1 MSELTYA
8 GLVEQL
14 FPRLTGGIRWGLERT
29 VRMLAEAGNPQRR
42 YPTVHVGG
50 TNGKGSVASTM
61 ASILRATGLRT
72 GLYTSPH
79 LCDFAE
85 RIQVNGAPVERDALL
100 AAARRLWPVVQRE
113 APSFFEATT
122 AIAFLTLAEVGVQ
135 AAVVE
140 VGLGGRLDSTNV
152 ITPDVCVLTNVAMD
166 HAQYLGNTLE
176 SIAREKAGIIKPGV
190 PVVTS
195 EPDPVLRDV
204 FRRRAEEVDAPFH
217 VVEADAVRDISVD
230 ESGTRLNYTT
240 DPFGELPLHSPLI
253 GAHQAMNTA
262 VAVRALS
269 LLSEA
274 RRPDVAAV
282 QRGVRT
288 VRWPGR
294 VQIERRHDGVWLFD
308 AAHNPAAI
316 ESLVAVLGQLS
327 LPEPL
332 VLLIGVMG
340 DKEWPQMLPALF
352 RATDRAVLTTPYSA
366 PEGRRWDPAAVLQ
379 EVPSTGAEV
388 VADFARALARARE
401 LAGAG
406 AVIVTGSF
414 HTVGDAFLELGI
426 QPFPSDPGLP
436 PAAAAV

>member
-1 MSELTYA
+1 LSELTYA

-29 VRMLAEAGNPQRR
+29 VRMLAAAGNPERS
-42 YPTVHVGG
+42 YATIHVGG

-61 ASILRATGLRT
+61 ASILRAAGLRT

-79 LCDFAE
+79 LCEFTE
-85 RIQVNGAPVERDALL
+85 RIQVDGVPIEREVLL
-100 AAARRLWPVVQRE
+100 DAARRLWPVVQRE

-122 AIAFLTLAEVGVQ
+122 AIAFLTLAQVGVQ
-135 AAVVE
+135 VAVVE

-152 ITPDVCVLTNVAMD
+152 ITPDVSVLTNVAMD
-166 HAQYLGNTLE
+166 HAQYLGDTLA
-176 SIAREKAGIIKPGV
+176 SIAREKAGIIKAAV

-195 EPDPVLRDV
+195 EPDPMLRDV
-204 FRRRAEEVDAPFH
+204 FRSRAQELGAPFH
-217 VVEADAVRDISVD
+217 VVDADAVTDISVD
-230 ESGTRLNYTT
+230 ESGTRLIYTT
-240 DPFGELPLHSPLI
+240 DRFGELALHTPLI

-262 VAVRALS
+262 VAVEALS
-269 LLSEA
+269 LLPEA
-274 RRPDVAAV
+274 RRPDVEAV

-294 VQIERRHDGVWLFD
+294 VQIERRPDGVWLFD
-308 AAHNPAAI
+308 AAHNPAGI
-316 ESLVAVLGQLS
+316 DSLVAVLGQLS

-340 DKEWPQMLPALF
+340 DKDWPQMLPALF
-352 RATDRAVLTTPYSA
+352 HATDRAVLTTPYSA
-366 PEGRRWDPAAVLQ
+366 PEGRRWDPVAVLR
-379 EVPSTGAEV
+379 EVPSAGAEV
-388 VADFARALARARE
+388 VADFAQALARARA
-401 LAGAG
+401 LAGSG

-414 HTVGDAFLELGI
+414 HTVGDALLELGVE
-426 QPFPSDPGLP
+426 PFPPDPGLP

>member
-1 MSELTYA
+1 
-8 GLVEQL
+8 
-14 FPRLTGGIRWGLERT
+14 
-29 VRMLAEAGNPQRR
+29 MLAAAGNPHRR
-42 YPTVHVGG
+42 YPTIHIGG
-50 TNGKGSVASTM
+50 TNGKGSVASTA
-61 ASILRATGLRT
+61 ASILRAAGLRT

-85 RIQVNGAPVERDALL
+85 RIQIDGAPVERDALL

-122 AIAFLTLAEVGVQ
+122 AIAFLALAEVGVQ
-135 AAVVE
+135 VAVVE

-190 PVVTS
+190 PVVTG

-204 FRRRAEEVDAPFH
+204 FRRRAEELGAPFH
-217 VVEADAVRDISVD
+217 VVPAASVSDISVD
-230 ESGTRLNYTT
+230 ESGTRFIYAAE
-240 DPFGELPLHSPLI
+240 PFGELALHTPLI
-253 GAHQAMNTA
+253 GAHQAMNAA

-269 LLSEA
+269 LLPES
-274 RRPDVAAV
+274 RRPDAAAV

-294 VQIERRHDGVWLFD
+294 VQIVRRSDGVWLFD
-308 AAHNPAAI
+308 AAHNPAGI
-316 ESLVAVLGQLS
+316 DSLVAVLGQLS

-340 DKEWPQMLPALF
+340 DKEWQQMLPALF

-366 PEGRRWDPAAVLQ
+366 PDGRRWDPAAVLHQ
-379 EVPSTGAEV
+379 VPSAGAEV
-388 VADFARALARARE
+388 VADFSRALARARE
-401 LAGAG
+401 LAGPG
-406 AVIVTGSF
+406 AVVVTGSF

-426 QPFPSDPGLP
+426 QPFPPDPGLP

>member
-1 MSELTYA
+1 
-8 GLVEQL
+8 
-14 FPRLTGGIRWGLERT
+14 
-29 VRMLAEAGNPQRR
+29 
-42 YPTVHVGG
+42 
-50 TNGKGSVASTM
+50 
-61 ASILRATGLRT
+61 
-72 GLYTSPH
+72 
-79 LCDFAE
+79 
-85 RIQVNGAPVERDALL
+85 
-100 AAARRLWPVVQRE
+100 
-113 APSFFEATT
+113 
-122 AIAFLTLAEVGVQ
+122 
-135 AAVVE
+135 
-140 VGLGGRLDSTNV
+140 
-152 ITPDVCVLTNVAMD
+152 
-166 HAQYLGNTLE
+166 
-176 SIAREKAGIIKPGV
+176 
-190 PVVTS
+190 
-195 EPDPVLRDV
+195 V

-230 ESGTRLNYTT
+230 ESGTRLNYAT
-240 DPFGELPLHSPLI
+240 DPFGALPLHSPLI

-269 LLSEA
+269 LLPEA

-294 VQIERRHDGVWLFD
+294 VQIERRPDGVWLFD

>member
-29 VRMLAEAGNPQRR
+29 VRMLAAAGNPERS
-42 YPTVHVGG
+42 YATIHVGG

-61 ASILRATGLRT
+61 ASILRAAGLRT

-79 LCDFAE
+79 LCEFTE
-85 RIQVNGAPVERDALL
+85 RIQVDGVPVEREVLL
-100 AAARRLWPVVQRE
+100 TAARRLWPVVQRE

-122 AIAFLTLAEVGVQ
+122 AIAFLTLAQVGVQ
-135 AAVVE
+135 VAVVE

-152 ITPDVCVLTNVAMD
+152 ITPDVSVLTNVAMD

-176 SIAREKAGIIKPGV
+176 LIAQEKAGIIKPAV

-204 FRRRAEEVDAPFH
+204 FRNRAQEVGAPFH
-217 VVEADAVRDISVD
+217 VVDPDVVTDISVD
-230 ESGTRLNYTT
+230 ESGTRLIYTT
-240 DPFGELPLHSPLI
+240 DRFDELALHTPLI

-262 VAVRALS
+262 VAVEAVS
-269 LLSEA
+269 LLPEA
-274 RRPDVAAV
+274 RRPDVEAV

-294 VQIERRHDGVWLFD
+294 VQIERRPDGVWLFD
-308 AAHNPAAI
+308 AAHNPA
-316 ESLVAVLGQLS
+316 
-327 LPEPL
+327 
-332 VLLIGVMG
+332 GVMG
-340 DKEWPQMLPALF
+340 DKDWLQMLPSLF
-352 RATDRAVLTTPYSA
+352 QATDRAVLTTPYTA
-366 PEGRRWDPAAVLQ
+366 PEGRRWDPDAVLR
-379 EVPSTGAEV
+379 EVPSAGAEV
-388 VADFARALARARE
+388 VADFAQALARARE
-401 LAGAG
+401 LAGSG

-414 HTVGDAFLELGI
+414 HTVGDALLELGVE
-426 QPFPSDPGLP
+426 PFPPDPGLP